1 MKTALLPVERK
12 YNNYTCSSLWLTEEC
27 LILAQFGPDQS
38 VGHWEMAEEMFSV
51 AGWSW
56 NSALYTGAPSKQ
68 TETNQPRELR
78 NLDFTGVGPSSF
90 SIPLPRT
97 HDFVV
102 FCTKHTEPRPCHMS
116 LCGTSW
122 TLRANVAAQSSVSS
136 QLLLLPPEESPRSKV
151 CLGSLWLDLHTP
163 RLSDK
168 AVPTLP
174 VTPAGR
180 CDSGPPV
187 PRGQEPQSSKITLN
201 SSSFLLN

>member
-12 YNNYTCSSLWLTEEC
+12 YNNYTCSSLWLTGEC

-90 SIPLPRT
+90 SIPLPCT

-102 FCTKHTEPRPCHMS
+102 FCTKQTEPRPCHMS
-116 LCGTSW
+116 LWYELDT
-122 TLRANVAAQSSVSS
+122 QSKRGSTVISLCS
-136 QLLLLPPEESPRSKV
+136 QLLLFPPEESARV
-151 CLGSLWLDLHTP
+151 QSLPGQPLARPAHTP
-163 RLSDK
+163 
-168 AVPTLP
+168 A
-174 VTPAGR
+174 
-180 CDSGPPV
+180 
-187 PRGQEPQSSKITLN
+187 Q
-201 SSSFLLN
+201 